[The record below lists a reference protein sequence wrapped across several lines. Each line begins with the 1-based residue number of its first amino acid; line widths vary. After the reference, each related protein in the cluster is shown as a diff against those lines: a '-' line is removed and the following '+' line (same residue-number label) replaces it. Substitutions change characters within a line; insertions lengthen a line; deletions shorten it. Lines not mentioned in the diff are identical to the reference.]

1 MDWKQLIQAVG
12 PVALGMA
19 TKGQHGAVLRG
30 YMSEQDRIADEQR
43 QQQQESQR
51 RRQVGASMSMEL
63 MGRLQQET
71 DPVRFEQLRSTITK
85 HADAYGIDPNEFA
98 SLPLPDGSDGKLK
111 ELADIWNGLK
121 QSGYQPDELAETGA
135 LVRRSNGQ
143 EIKLSD
149 IKRLTQTEVLDAERR
164 PVAAPKRADTNAS
177 TDYGRF
183 LSRYAEERGK
193 TKLTATEEL
202 EARRQFTS
210 IDDRATPA
218 PKLTPAEAQ
227 LADLVDIWK

>member
-98 SLPLPDGSDGKLK
+98 SLSFPDGSADKLK
-111 ELADIWNGLK
+111 
-121 QSGYQPDELAETGA
+121 
-135 LVRRSNGQ
+135 
-143 EIKLSD
+143 
-149 IKRLTQTEVLDAERR
+149 
-164 PVAAPKRADTNAS
+164 
-177 TDYGRF
+177 
-183 LSRYAEERGK
+183 
-193 TKLTATEEL
+193 
-202 EARRQFTS
+202 
-210 IDDRATPA
+210 
-218 PKLTPAEAQ
+218 
-227 LADLVDIWK
+227 